1 MIHCN
6 TGFVLHYNI
15 LLMQPFRVSS
25 VDIGCQ
31 AELCNPRMLLYSI
44 LYAFASSSILAYSTQ
59 CINANIYHGIRATFR
74 WPWFSILMVYLRA
87 IFVFLGVFFSL
98 RSSSLASYCCR
109 QNSPIQSSHHQKLHQ
124 QCKTIA
130 FLKLP
135 SQSQTSFKGS
145 SQPYQIS
152 RFHQASILSLK
163 GGVRDILAHQ
173 HKPKP
178 NSTLCASQV
187 SYLYQK
193 SISLGFSL
201 LYIHMF

>member
-1 MIHCN
+1 MQAVWLNYISLVCYC
-6 TGFVLHYNI
+6 VLYFMLSLPHLYQHIQHGVSMLIFNMVSELPSCGHDFLPLRYI
-15 LLMQPFRVSS
+15 QEKSSSSS
-25 VDIGCQ
+25 V
-31 AELCNPRMLLYSI
+31 
-44 LYAFASSSILAYSTQ
+44 F
-59 CINANIYHGIRATFR
+59 
-74 WPWFSILMVYLRA
+74 
-87 IFVFLGVFFSL
+87 FFSL
-98 RSSSLASYCCR
+98 CSSSLASYCYF
-109 QNSPIQSSHHQKLHQ
+109 QNSPVQSSHRQKSYQH
-124 QCKTIA
+124 CKTIA

-152 RFHQASILSLK
+152 RFHQVSILSLR

-173 HKPKP
+173 YRPKP

-201 LYIHMF
+201 LYIHML

>member
-1 MIHCN
+1 
-6 TGFVLHYNI
+6 
-15 LLMQPFRVSS
+15 MQVVRLNHVTL
-25 VDIGCQ
+25 V
-31 AELCNPRMLLYSI
+31 LLYSI
-44 LYAFASSSILAYSTQ
+44 FYVFAFTSILAYSTW
-59 CINANIYHGIRATFR
+59 CINANIYHGIRATFLQ
-74 WPWFSILMVYLRA
+74 PWFSVLTVYLRA

-98 RSSSLASYCCR
+98 RLSSLASYCCH
-109 QNSPIQSSHHQKLHQ
+109 QNSLVQSSHHQKSHQ
-124 QCKTIA
+124 HCKTIA
-130 FLKLP
+130 FLKLQ
-135 SQSQTSFKGS
+135 SQSQTSFKRS

-152 RFHQASILSLK
+152 RFHQSSILSLK

-201 LYIHMF
+201 LYIHML